1 MIDALKTLFENDV
14 VSSEIKAEIEE
25 AWNAKIQENK
35 MQATAELREEFATKY
50 EHDKETMVETIDNM
64 LSERLQAEIAEFA
77 EDRKQLAEAKA
88 KYAVAQRENANLLK
102 SFVAEQLASEIKD
115 LHADKKVM
123 AENYAK
129 LEEFVV
135 EALAKEISE
144 FQEDK
149 QDLAETKVRL
159 VREAKTHFAKV
170 KKDLA
175 ETKVRLVKE
184 AKKHF
189 AKVKSDFIER
199 GATAVSETV
208 DKALK
213 TEISQLKEDI
223 DTARKNDFGR
233 KIFESFASE
242 YGTSYLNENSET
254 AKLLKVIDVKN
265 KQLDEAKAFA
275 KKAKEI
281 AESTATEKKRIVESA
296 KRKDLINDLIQP
308 LAKDQREI
316 MIDLLE
322 SVQTGKLKT
331 QFDKYLPAV
340 IDGNTP
346 AKKATLTEGKEIT
359 GNRETTNVSSQQQ
372 ADAENSNVID
382 IKRLAGLN

>member
-14 VSSEIKAEIEE
+14 VSSEVKAEIEE

-50 EHDKETMVETIDNM
+50 EHDKETMVEAIDNM

-102 SFVAEQLASEIKD
+102 GFVAEQLATEIKD
-115 LHADKKVM
+115 LHTDKKAM

-135 EALAKEISE
+135 ESLAGEISE

-159 VREAKTHFAKV
+159 VREAK
-170 KKDLA
+170 
-175 ETKVRLVKE
+175 
-184 AKKHF
+184 KHF
-189 AKVKSDFIER
+189 AKVKTDFIER
-199 GATAVSETV
+199 SANAVSEIV
-208 DKALK
+208 SESLNS
-213 TEISQLKEDI
+213 EIAALKEDI

-254 AKLLKVIDVKN
+254 AKLLKVVDLKN

-296 KRKDLINDLIQP
+296 KRKDLISDLIQP

-322 SVQTGKLKT
+322 STQTGRLKT

-346 AKKATLTEGKEIT
+346 AKKAKTLTEGKEIT
-359 GNRETTNVSSQQQ
+359 GNRETQTSSQQ
-372 ADAENSNVID
+372 ADVDTNDNVIN